1 VKLATA
7 PKKRKL
13 GSTVIKREATSVER
27 VPIEKPDHKSAAKAQ
42 SSVRLLQNSI
52 RKVAIKQL

>member
-1 VKLATA
+1 VKLATVT
-7 PKKRKL
+7 KKRKL

-27 VPIEKPDHKSAAKAQ
+27 VSVEKPDHKSAAKAQ
-42 SSVRLLQNSI
+42 SSVKLLQNSI